1 MIIALL
7 LFSAFFVLPILKEA
21 IKKKIGEK
29 ERTNAPGNF
38 ISLSRGVLHYRWFG
52 AETGDLVVCIHGLTT
67 PSFVF
72 EGLASH
78 YANIGKRVLVY
89 DHYGRGYSDRPTAKQ
104 DKLFFIS
111 QLNELLIKLEIKKKK
126 FELVGY
132 SMGGS
137 IAAAYAAKH
146 PDRLSKLILIASA
159 GAGHNLGFA
168 AKVAKIPLFGWA
180 LFSVFFG
187 LQHAHSARK
196 DRNIESSVPKV
207 VERQLNELLY
217 KGFVPSVL
225 ASIRGIL
232 SSDNY
237 EDHQALRDAN
247 FEIFALWGDC
257 DTVIPISSKEIFS
270 SWNSRINNIVFS
282 NGSHSLPFTHALEI
296 IDATNL
302 SS

>member
-38 ISLSRGVLHYRWFG
+38 VSLSRGVVHYRWFG

-137 IAAAYAAKH
+137 IAAAYAANH

-168 AKVAKIPLFGWA
+168 AKVAKIPLF
-180 LFSVFFG
+180 
-187 LQHAHSARK
+187 
-196 DRNIESSVPKV
+196 
-207 VERQLNELLY
+207 
-217 KGFVPSVL
+217 
-225 ASIRGIL
+225 
-232 SSDNY
+232 
-237 EDHQALRDAN
+237 
-247 FEIFALWGDC
+247 
-257 DTVIPISSKEIFS
+257 
-270 SWNSRINNIVFS
+270 
-282 NGSHSLPFTHALEI
+282 
-296 IDATNL
+296 
-302 SS
+302 

>member
-38 ISLSRGVLHYRWFG
+38 VSLSRGVVHYRWFG

-137 IAAAYAAKH
+137 IAAAYAANH

-217 KGFVPSVL
+217 KGFLPSVL
-225 ASIRGIL
+225 ASIKGIL
-232 SSDNY
+232 SKDNY

-247 FEIFALWGDC
+247 FEILAVWGDC
-257 DTVIPISSKEIFS
+257 DRVIPISSKEVLS
-270 SWNSRINNIVFS
+270 SWNSRINNIVIK
-282 NGSHSLPFTHALEI
+282 NGSHSLPFTHAREI

>member
-38 ISLSRGVLHYRWFG
+38 VSLSRGVVHYRWFG

-132 SMGGS
+132 SLGGS

-146 PDRLSKLILIASA
+146 PDGPRKASDASYFLYFLDCNMLTQRGKIEISKVLFQKLLS
-159 GAGHNLGFA
+159 
-168 AKVAKIPLFGWA
+168 
-180 LFSVFFG
+180 
-187 LQHAHSARK
+187 
-196 DRNIESSVPKV
+196 
-207 VERQLNELLY
+207 
-217 KGFVPSVL
+217 
-225 ASIRGIL
+225 
-232 SSDNY
+232 
-237 EDHQALRDAN
+237 
-247 FEIFALWGDC
+247 
-257 DTVIPISSKEIFS
+257 
-270 SWNSRINNIVFS
+270 
-282 NGSHSLPFTHALEI
+282 GS
-296 IDATNL
+296 
-302 SS
+302 

>member
-38 ISLSRGVLHYRWFG
+38 VSLSRGVVHYRWFG

-137 IAAAYAAKH
+137 IAAAYAANH

-159 GAGHNLGFA
+159 GAGHNLGFS

-232 SSDNY
+232 SKDNY

-247 FEIFALWGDC
+247 FEILAVWGDC
-257 DTVIPISSKEIFS
+257 DRVIPVSSKEVLS
-270 SWNSRINNIVFS
+270 SWNSRINNIVIK
-282 NGSHSLPFTHALEI
+282 NGSHSLPFTHAREI